1 MSVQAVETA
10 GALIAI
16 AALIAVWPWTVRR
29 IAEAAVET
37 RRILRREPRVVTPER
52 NADLEVMLLGPY
64 VTPPGHH
71 DHIADRW
78 SVIADVA
85 VVVGLEQSVSRVQS
99 GGRDDVA

>member
-1 MSVQAVETA
+1 MQAVETA
-10 GALIAI
+10 GALVAI
-16 AALIAVWPWTVRR
+16 AALIGLWPWAVRR
-29 IAEAAVET
+29 ITEAAVEAC
-37 RRILRREPRVVTPER
+37 RILRREPRSAAPE
-52 NADLEVMLLGPY
+52 ADVDLEVMLLGPY

-71 DHIADRW
+71 DHLADRW

>member
-1 MSVQAVETA
+1 MQVQAVETA

-16 AALIAVWPWTVRR
+16 ASLIGVWPWAVRGTT
-29 IAEAAVET
+29 EA
-37 RRILRREPRVVTPER
+37 RRILRRGPRSAVPEGD
-52 NADLEVMLLGPY
+52 ADLEVMLLGPY

-71 DHIADRW
+71 DHLADRW

-85 VVVGLEQSVSRVQS
+85 VVVGLEQSVSRVRS